1 MKYTS
6 PGSLVEMAGI
16 FNKNSQSL
24 YLVGGAV
31 RDYLLKKEN
40 SDYDLTTSATP
51 EEVKAMFRRTI
62 DTGIRHGTVTV
73 IYKGEHYEITTFR
86 TEGDYSD
93 SRHPDSVTFV
103 RSLEED
109 LKRRDFTINA
119 LAVDILTGDI
129 IDMHGGIE
137 DLEKGIIRAIGEPEE
152 RFGEDALRMMRACR
166 FSSKLGFDIEER
178 TLEAIRKLNE
188 TIGKVSVE
196 RIKDELDKLLLS
208 PCPVKGLRYME
219 ETGLISVIHP
229 SLSLSDHVYES
240 LERAKKMNLPLSS
253 LYAVLL
259 HTQPQAVVEK
269 TLNHLRASNTEK
281 KEITLLSREWFTD
294 TSDTDPAEVRKYIQ
308 KIGKDM
314 ISPLFRVRRAVGENE
329 REDYVFEALVQYE
342 LDNNCPVEIKDL
354 AVKGE
359 DLAGIVEKGPA
370 MGLMLKYLLECVI
383 ENPEDNTKKRLIE
396 LARERELT
404 RGF

>member
-6 PGSLVEMAGI
+6 PDPLVEMARI
-16 FNKNSQSL
+16 FNRNSQSL

-51 EEVKAMFRRTI
+51 KEVKAMFRRTI
-62 DTGIRHGTVTV
+62 DTGIKHGTVTV

-109 LKRRDFTINA
+109 LRRRDFTINA
-119 LAVDILTGDI
+119 LAVDILTGDV

-166 FSSKLGFDIEER
+166 FSSKLGFDIEEK
-178 TLEAIRKLNE
+178 TLDAIRKLNR
-188 TIGKVSVE
+188 TIEKVSVE
-196 RIKDELDKLLLS
+196 RIKDEMDKLLLS
-208 PCPVKGLRYME
+208 PYPVKGLRYME

-229 SLSLSDHVYES
+229 SLSLSDHVCES
-240 LERAKKMNLPLSS
+240 LERAKRIELSLTS

-259 HTQPQAVVEK
+259 HTQPDSVVRE
-269 TLNHLRASNTEK
+269 TLNHLKASNIEK
-281 KEITLLSREWFTD
+281 KEITLLSKEWFTN
-294 TSDTDPAEVRKYIQ
+294 TSDTDEVSIRKYIQ
-308 KIGKDM
+308 RIGKDM
-314 ISPLFRVRRAVGENE
+314 IPPLFQVRKAVGETE
-329 REDYVFEALVQYE
+329 REDSVFEALVQHE

-359 DLAGIVEKGPA
+359 DLDGIVEKGPA
-370 MGLMLKYLLECVI
+370 MGRMLKYLLECVI
-383 ENPEDNTKKRLIE
+383 VNPEDNTKERLIE
-396 LARERELT
+396 LAREKELT

>member
-1 MKYTS
+1 
-6 PGSLVEMAGI
+6 MARI

-31 RDYLLKKEN
+31 RDYLLKREN

-62 DTGIRHGTVTV
+62 DTGIKHGTVTV

-119 LAVDILTGDI
+119 LAVDILTGDV
-129 IDMHGGIE
+129 IDMHGGIG
-137 DLEKGIIRAIGEPEE
+137 DLEAGIIRAIGEPEE
-152 RFGEDALRMMRACR
+152 RFGEDALRMMRSCR
-166 FSSKLGFDIEER
+166 FAAKLGFDIEKK
-178 TLEAIRKLNE
+178 TLEAIRKLHG
-188 TIGKVSVE
+188 TIEKVSVE
-196 RIKDELDKLLLS
+196 RIKDEIDKILLS
-208 PCPVKGLRYME
+208 PYPVKGLRYME
-219 ETGLISVIHP
+219 ETGLMSVIHP
-229 SLSLSDHVYES
+229 SLTLSDRVYES
-240 LERAKKMNLPLSS
+240 LERAKEMKLPLTS

-259 HTQPQAVVEK
+259 HTQQDSTVGEI
-269 TLNHLRASNTEK
+269 LRHLKASNTEK
-281 KEITLLSREWFTD
+281 KEITLLSREWSAD
-294 TSDTDPAEVRKYIQ
+294 TSDTDPVRIRKYIQ

-314 ISPLFRVRRAVGENE
+314 IPSLFNVRKAVGETE
-329 REDYVFEALVQYE
+329 KEDYVFEAMVRHE
-342 LDNNCPVEIKDL
+342 IENNCPVEIKDL

-359 DLAGIVEKGPA
+359 DLEGIVGKGPE
-370 MGLMLKYLLECVI
+370 MGHMLKYLLECVI
-383 ENPEDNTKKRLIE
+383 LNPEDNTKKRLTE
-396 LARERELT
+396 LAQEKKAT
-404 RGF
+404 PCS